1 MVIQTLIIKSILTV
15 NNNVITDPQMISD
28 EFNNFFTQ
36 IGSKI
41 SDRILPTVAQPE
53 NYLNNNG
60 NIRNLD
66 LGQTGPVHFCDIL
79 KSFETKKSQDLDGI
93 SIDLLK
99 FISHSVSIPL
109 SHVFN
114 LSLSTGI
121 FPNKLKT
128 SRTVPIHKSGRT
140 DLCDN
145 YRPISL
151 LSTLSKILEKI
162 VSLQLINHLELNK
175 LIYKH
180 QYGFQRNKSTEH
192 HLLHMSNFISTAI
205 NENKYCI
212 GVFLDLKK
220 AFDVCSHQILIKKN

>member
-1 MVIQTLIIKSILTV
+1 M
-15 NNNVITDPQMISD
+15 
-28 EFNNFFTQ
+28 
-36 IGSKI
+36 
-41 SDRILPTVAQPE
+41 
-53 NYLNNNG
+53 
-60 NIRNLD
+60 
-66 LGQTGPVHFCDIL
+66 
-79 KSFETKKSQDLDGI
+79 DGI
-93 SIDLLK
+93 SINLLK

-220 AFDVCSHQILIKKN
+220 AFDVCSHQILIKN

>member
-1 MVIQTLIIKSILTV
+1 
-15 NNNVITDPQMISD
+15 MISD

-93 SIDLLK
+93 NIDLLK
-99 FISHSVSIPL
+99 FISHSVNIPL

-151 LSTLSKILEKI
+151 LSS
-162 VSLQLINHLELNK
+162 
-175 LIYKH
+175 
-180 QYGFQRNKSTEH
+180 QYAFKNIRKN
-192 HLLHMSNFISTAI
+192 
-205 NENKYCI
+205 CI
-212 GVFLDLKK
+212 ASID
-220 AFDVCSHQILIKKN
+220 

>member
-1 MVIQTLIIKSILTV
+1 MYYESSLHKFKKNPKKTWDLIKEVTFGHTNVDNKIDKLTV

-93 SIDLLK
+93 NIDLLK
-99 FISHSVSIPL
+99 FISHSVNIPL

-128 SRTVPIHKSGRT
+128 SRTVPIHKSGNR
-140 DLCDN
+140 
-145 YRPISL
+145 
-151 LSTLSKILEKI
+151 
-162 VSLQLINHLELNK
+162 
-175 LIYKH
+175 
-180 QYGFQRNKSTEH
+180 F
-192 HLLHMSNFISTAI
+192 M
-205 NENKYCI
+205 
-212 GVFLDLKK
+212 
-220 AFDVCSHQILIKKN
+220 